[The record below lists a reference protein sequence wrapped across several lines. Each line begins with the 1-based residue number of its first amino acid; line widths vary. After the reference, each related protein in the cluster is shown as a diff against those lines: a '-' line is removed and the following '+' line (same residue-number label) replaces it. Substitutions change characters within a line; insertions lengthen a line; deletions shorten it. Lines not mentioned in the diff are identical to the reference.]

1 MVFTFRKVLLAYCV
15 ANQASD
21 PLDRKSIT
29 NMVVFL
35 GNSHI
40 TWSAKK
46 QLTVS
51 RSSTEA
57 EYRAFATTV
66 AELSW
71 IRMIIKDLGVFL
83 SLPLMLWGDNVSALA
98 LASNPIFHART
109 KHIEADYHFIREK
122 VLGKELKLNF
132 ISTLNQLADIFTK
145 ALSSPWFLD
154 LAHKLMSFPPLSL
167 RGDVKAYDDKV
178 DNKAVG
184 KRPVVEIQQ
193 AKLQVA

>member
-15 ANQASD
+15 ANQAGD

-29 NMVVFL
+29 SMVVFL

-57 EYRAFATTV
+57 EYRALATTV

-83 SLPLMLWGDNVSALA
+83 SLPLML
-98 LASNPIFHART
+98 
-109 KHIEADYHFIREK
+109 
-122 VLGKELKLNF
+122 
-132 ISTLNQLADIFTK
+132 
-145 ALSSPWFLD
+145 
-154 LAHKLMSFPPLSL
+154 
-167 RGDVKAYDDKV
+167 
-178 DNKAVG
+178 
-184 KRPVVEIQQ
+184 
-193 AKLQVA
+193 